1 MANVFDVARY
11 MLNKLN
17 TVSTWK
23 LQKLCYYAQA
33 WQITWTDHPLF
44 QNRIEAW
51 RNGPVCPDLFHTCE
65 GRYYIQSS
73 DIPELSCDSRHPL
86 TEDETDT
93 IDRVIEH
100 YGVKEPY
107 ELRELAINEDPWE
120 KARGNI
126 SENSTCHN
134 EITPENMGRYYG
146 SL

>member
-51 RNGPVCPDLFHTCE
+51 RNGPVCPDLFLVCE
-65 GRYYIQSS
+65 GHYYVQVG
-73 DIPELSCDSRHPL
+73 DISETYCDSRHPL
-86 TEDETDT
+86 TADEIDT
-93 IDRVIEH
+93 IDRVLEH
-100 YGVKEPY
+100 YGTKEPY
-107 ELRELAINEDPWE
+107 ELRELAISEDPWR
-120 KARGNI
+120 KACGNI
-126 SENSTCHN
+126 PENNTCYN